1 VLPNIA
7 DVPVNDYQESTMSRR
22 VTRRQFLATACVT
35 AVAPTIIR
43 GSALGKNGSV
53 APSNRI
59 VLGGIGIGARGQ
71 VVLGAMLNERDAQFV
86 AVCDVKADAR
96 RQAKLMVDGKY
107 GNQDCAA
114 YRDLFEVLDR
124 KDIDAVLIATGDRWH
139 GLASILAVK
148 AGKDVYSEKPVGVTM
163 NECIEVDEAVRRYGR
178 VFTVG
183 TQRRSIQNFRV
194 AIALARSGKLGRLR
208 RLHASVYYPQSDI
221 TSAPAEPEPDPDTLD
236 WDRWL
241 GPAPWRPFNWRY
253 VRGRGWQGFDDFTA
267 AYVLMDWGAHTV
279 DLCQAAAGADGT
291 TPVEY
296 IPSEDNIVLRYADG
310 LEVVMDFLHTPFG
323 KLEPHY
329 RTQMGTCPVRFEG
342 DEGWVET
349 GDNGDII
356 AHPESLAR
364 EVVNLRRSAAG
375 TDPGSHVR
383 NFFDCVKSR
392 GLTNADGRVMRSS
405 HVACHAAGIAW
416 KLGRTLRFDPDK
428 ERFIGSEEANRMC
441 TRAKRAPWYA

>member
-1 VLPNIA
+1 
-7 DVPVNDYQESTMSRR
+7 M
-22 VTRRQFLATACVT
+22 
-35 AVAPTIIR
+35 
-43 GSALGKNGSV
+43 
-53 APSNRI
+53 
-59 VLGGIGIGARGQ
+59 
-71 VVLGAMLNERDAQFV
+71 

-96 RQAKLMVDGKY
+96 GQAKLLVDGKY

-139 GLASILAVK
+139 GLASVLAVK

-163 NECIEVDEAVRRYGR
+163 NECIEADEAVRRYGR

-208 RLHASVYYPQSDI
+208 TLHASVYYPQSDI
-221 TSAPAEPEPDPDTLD
+221 TSAPAEPQPDPDILD

-241 GPAPWRPFNWRY
+241 GPAPWRPFNSRY

-296 IPSEDNIVLRYADG
+296 IPSADNIVLRYADG

-392 GLTNADGRVMRSS
+392 GPTNAGGPVMRSS

-416 KLGRTLRFDPDK
+416 RLGRTLR
-428 ERFIGSEEANRMC
+428 
-441 TRAKRAPWYA
+441 